1 MTDLTSA
8 AERMARAVERLE
20 QVARRPG
27 SGDHPGRARLA
38 AALKHAKADMAQL
51 ETVTEGVSLRLDDA
65 IDRLRSALD
74 D

>member
-20 QVARRPG
+20 QVARRQG
-27 SGDHPGRARLA
+27 SPDQPGRVRLA
-38 AALKHAKADMAQL
+38 AELKRAKADMAQL
-51 ETVTEGVSLRLDDA
+51 ETVTEGVSLRLDGA